1 MPTTLRPLQIAYAQ
15 KELARLDHI
24 RAVMAAHKDG
34 ASQTAIANDAG
45 ISQAEVSRILRRV
58 EAVPAAIARSPREVI
73 LRHAAGQLDHA
84 SMLTELVSWNYSFAQ
99 DAQPENPL
107 SVRTSGSWEQVTDAL
122 HRGLLS
128 DDDFDYLLEHVRR
141 SSADTTKGDLDDGN
155 GRAVAHRARVDSSV
169 TAWVLSS

>member
-24 RAVMAAHKDG
+24 RAVMSAHKDG

-45 ISQAEVSRILRRV
+45 ISQAEVSRILRRI
-58 EAVPAAIARSPREVI
+58 EAVPGAVARSPREVI
-73 LRHAAGQLDHA
+73 LRHAAGQLDHT

-99 DAQPENPL
+99 DAEPENPL

-128 DDDFDYLLEHVRR
+128 DDDFDYLLEHVRK
-141 SSADTTKGDLDDGN
+141 SFAGTTKGDLDDGN
-155 GRAVAHRARVDSSV
+155 GRAVAHRARVDTSD
-169 TAWVLSS
+169 TAWVLTT